1 MKFEETPL
9 KGSFIIQLD
18 KQEDER
24 GFFARTFC
32 QKEFESHNLKTNFVQ
47 CNTSY
52 NKKKGTLRGMH
63 YQAEPFS
70 ETKLV
75 RCTRG
80 SIYDVII
87 DLRKDSET
95 YCKWFAIE
103 LSESNG
109 SSLYIPEMFAH
120 GFLTLEDNTEIF
132 YQVSEFY
139 SQEHA
144 RVALYSDPKFGIHW
158 SLEVFCISDKDSK
171 APLFDY

>member
-1 MKFEETPL
+1 MQFLETPL
-9 KGSFIIQLD
+9 KGAFVIQPD
-18 KQEDER
+18 KKADER
-24 GFFARTFC
+24 GFFARIFC
-32 QKEFESHNLKTNFVQ
+32 QKEFAVHNLKTNFVQ

-63 YQAEPFS
+63 YQHEPFS

-87 DLRKDSET
+87 DLRKNSDT

-103 LSESNG
+103 LSEFNG
-109 SSLYIPEMFAH
+109 TSLYIPEMFAH

-132 YQVSEFY
+132 YQMSDFY
-139 SQEHA
+139 SPEYA
-144 RVALYSDPKFGIHW
+144 RGIRWDDPLFKIDW
-158 SLEVFCISDKDSK
+158 LEKPSNLSIKDSSYDFYK
-171 APLFDY
+171 F